1 MLHGDQKSI
10 EIILDILI
18 FIVQYISGLK
28 FRCMQILDIVKN
40 GDKIIL
46 KFCVFE
52 RRGIL
57 IL

>member
-1 MLHGDQKSI
+1 MLHRNQKTI

-18 FIVQYISGLK
+18 FIAQYISGLK

-40 GDKIIL
+40 DEKIIL